1 MTEKQEFI
9 GENKTN
15 IEYDALKFSDIK
27 CKYVYSYA
35 HVLSN
40 AHHYVMLSS
49 HAVKRSENI

>member
-15 IEYDALKFSDIK
+15 IECDALKFSDIK

-40 AHHYVMLSS
+40 AHHYIMFSS
-49 HAVKRSENI
+49 HAITEM